1 MTIEALVILAAVA
14 GALYTFMKW
23 VGIGKP
29 CPDPWGPEVDA
40 AVNEPEAVPVCHRC
54 FAPQDPESWFCP
66 ECGAAEGRYNN
77 YLPFI
82 NIFSE
87 GEVFR
92 AGVSDNMRPN
102 FLIVVGYL
110 LISLSA
116 YFVFAPVY
124 WYFLFKNLSSRTRP
138 PANGAEAG

>member
-1 MTIEALVILAAVA
+1 MKIEALVILGAGA
-14 GALYTFMKW
+14 GALYGFGRW
-23 VGIGKP
+23 VMIGKP
-29 CPDPWGPEVDA
+29 SPEPWGPEVDA
-40 AVNEPEAVPVCHRC
+40 AVHQPEAVPICHRC

-92 AGVSDNMRPN
+92 AGVSDNIRPS
-102 FLIVVGYL
+102 FLTIGGYL
-110 LISLSA
+110 LLSASA

-124 WYFLFKNLSSRTRP
+124 WYFLFKNLNRH
-138 PANGAEAG
+138 AGPLRQETAPE

>member
-1 MTIEALVILAAVA
+1 MTIEALVILGGTA
-14 GALYTFMKW
+14 GALYAFGRW
-23 VGIGKP
+23 VAMGKTSMP
-29 CPDPWGPEVDA
+29 EPWGAEVDA
-40 AVNEPEAVPVCHRC
+40 AVHQPDAVAVCHRC

-87 GEVFR
+87 GEVLR
-92 AGVSDNMRPN
+92 AGVSGHVRPSL
-102 FLIVVGYL
+102 LIVGGYL
-110 LISLSA
+110 LLSASA

-124 WYFLFKNLSSRTRP
+124 WYFLFKNLSRQTDPNENADS
-138 PANGAEAG
+138 N